1 MATTTNNNNNIYS
14 INQQVDGLKDIMR
27 DNVNKVM
34 ERDISL
40 RDLENRTQDLED
52 HANIFQTNTTR
63 VKRFFACQNRKWT
76 IIIIVTILVILLI
89 IGLAI
94 GLSVSSKQK

>member
-1 MATTTNNNNNIYS
+1 MANDTNNIYS
-14 INQQVDGLKDIMR
+14 INQQVNGLKEIMR

-40 RDLENRTQDLED
+40 HDLETRTQGLED

-76 IIIIVTILVILLI
+76 IILVSTILIILLI

-94 GLSVSSKQK
+94 GLTVSSNKK